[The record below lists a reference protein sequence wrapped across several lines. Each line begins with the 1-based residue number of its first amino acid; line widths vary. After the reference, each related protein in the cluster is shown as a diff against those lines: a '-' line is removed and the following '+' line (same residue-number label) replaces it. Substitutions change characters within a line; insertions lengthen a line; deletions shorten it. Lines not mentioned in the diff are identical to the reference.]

1 MMVDGDVFKKFKID
15 SCLFDLEGSFMIW
28 LSFLNLLQ
36 LIAVL
41 HFDDG
46 NDEVWAEVASDENLR
61 DEKDEHVRIENFH

>member
-46 NDEVWAEVASDENLR
+46 NDEV
-61 DEKDEHVRIENFH
+61 